1 MKTRFIFWG
10 VIIAATIGSCNQDK
24 ESKAMLVK
32 LTAKMNIEARNKAI
46 VRKLM
51 DGLNNRDTMMY
62 EEVYA
67 PNCALYFPSSSTKPK
82 TREADLQSTRR
93 NWKALP
99 DVQWRIEEIVAE
111 GDMVATRFT
120 SSGTQKEE
128 WNGMPA
134 SGKKFEIG
142 GIFIVRIENGKVIE
156 QREDADL
163 LGLFRQLGMELK
175 PIDKKK

>member
-1 MKTRFIFWG
+1 MITMI
-10 VIIAATIGSCNQDK
+10 IGSCSLDK
-24 ESKAMLVK
+24 ESKAK
-32 LTAKMNIEARNKAI
+32 LKELKAKMNLEAQNKAI
-46 VRKLM
+46 VQKLI

-67 PNCALYFPSSSTKPK
+67 PNCALYFPSSSTKPI
-82 TREADLQSTRR
+82 TRAADLQSTKR

-99 DVQWRIEEIVAE
+99 DVHWKIEEMVAE
-111 GDMVATRFT
+111 GDRVATRFT
-120 SSGTQKEE
+120 STGTPKEE
-128 WNGMPA
+128 WNGIPV

-163 LGLFRQLGMELK
+163 LGLFRQLGMGLK
-175 PIDKKK
+175 PADKKK

>member
-1 MKTRFIFWG
+1 MKKVIFLSLM
-10 VIIAATIGSCNQDK
+10 IAMIVGSCTQDK
-24 ESKAMLVK
+24 ESKAK
-32 LTAKMNIEARNKAI
+32 LEELKAKMALETQNKAI
-46 VRKLM
+46 VQKLM

-67 PNCALYFPSSSTKPK
+67 PNCALYFPSASAKAT
-82 TREADLQSTRR
+82 TRAADLQSTKR

-99 DVQWRIEEIVAE
+99 DVHWKIEEMVAE
-111 GDMVATRFT
+111 GNMVATRFS

-142 GIFIVRIENGKVIE
+142 GIFIVRIANGKVIE

-163 LGLFRQLGMELK
+163 LGLFQQLGMELK
-175 PIDKKK
+175 PTDKKK

>member
-1 MKTRFIFWG
+1 MVIFLSLM
-10 VIIAATIGSCNQDK
+10 IAGTIGSCTQDK
-24 ESKAMLVK
+24 ESKAK
-32 LTAKMNIEARNKAI
+32 LEELKAKMNIETQNKAI
-46 VRKLM
+46 VQKLI

-62 EEVYA
+62 QEVYA
-67 PNCALYFPSSSTKPK
+67 PNCALYFPSSSNKSVS
-82 TREADLQSTRR
+82 RSEDLQSTKK
-93 NWKALP
+93 NWIALP
-99 DVQWRIEEIVAE
+99 DVHWKIEEMVAE
-111 GDMVATRFT
+111 GNMVATRFT

-163 LGLFRQLGMELK
+163 LGLFQQLGMELK
-175 PIDKKK
+175 PTDKKK

>member
-1 MKTRFIFWG
+1 M
-10 VIIAATIGSCNQDK
+10 Q
-24 ESKAMLVK
+24 K
-32 LTAKMNIEARNKAI
+32 LI
-46 VRKLM
+46 

-62 EEVYA
+62 QEVYA
-67 PNCALYFPSSSTKPK
+67 PNCALYFPSSSTKSVS
-82 TREADLQSTRR
+82 RSEDLQSTKR
-93 NWKALP
+93 NWIALP
-99 DVQWRIEEIVAE
+99 DVHWKIEEIVAE

-120 SSGTQKEE
+120 SAGTQKEE

-163 LGLFRQLGMELK
+163 LGLFQQLGMELK
-175 PIDKKK
+175 PTDKKK